1 MRTVVLVLLSC
12 LLGFSSFA
20 CAEGSESEMK
30 APDGF
35 LIPKGD
41 VKRGEKAFM
50 DLQCFRCHTVGERF
64 TNQPTFETDG
74 PAFGHT
80 QAHYMPGWIMS
91 SIVSPSH
98 YVKLD
103 RYVPPSQT
111 LIEGSMV
118 PAEKVESAMYDFT
131 ETMTVRQLIDLV
143 EYIQSLD
150 QY

>member
-1 MRTVVLVLLSC
+1 MRTIVLVLMSC
-12 LLGFSSFA
+12 LLGFSSFVF
-20 CAEGSESEMK
+20 AEELESEMK

-41 VKRGEKAFM
+41 VQRGEKAFM

-64 TNQPTFETDG
+64 ANQPRFESDG
-74 PAFGHT
+74 PAFGYE

-103 RYVPPSQT
+103 QYVPPSQT
-111 LIEGSMV
+111 VIEGSMRS
-118 PAEKVESAMYDFT
+118 AEGAESPMYDFT
-131 ETMTVRQLIDLV
+131 KTMTVQQLIDLV